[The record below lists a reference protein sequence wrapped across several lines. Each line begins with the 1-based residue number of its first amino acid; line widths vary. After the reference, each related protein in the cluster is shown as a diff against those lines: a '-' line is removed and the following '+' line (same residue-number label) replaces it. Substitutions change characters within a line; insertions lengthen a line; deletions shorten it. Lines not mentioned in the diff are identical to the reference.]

1 MVGMP
6 WRRAVVLA
14 RREETPTAATLLLHV
29 GGERPSVAGQRI
41 ELRLTAEDGYTADRE
56 YSLARAGDPER
67 AEITVQAIDGGEV
80 SPFLVDEIEVGTEL
94 EVRGPIGGWFVWR
107 PEQTEPVLLVAG
119 GSGVV
124 PLMAMVRARRD
135 AGSKAPFRLIYS
147 VRSRA
152 EVFYRSEL
160 RAPDPGLDVTIAYT
174 RQAPEGS
181 PRPAGRLSVA
191 DVNTGGWPP
200 DFAPTCY
207 VCGPTG
213 FVETVAD
220 VLVALGHDPRR
231 IRTERFGPTGDA

>member
-1 MVGMP
+1 MAGMP

-14 RREETPTAATLLLHV
+14 RREETATAATLLLHV

-174 RQAPEGS
+174 RQAPDGS

-220 VLVALGHDPRR
+220 MLVALGHDPRR

>member
-1 MVGMP
+1 MAGMP

-29 GGERPSVAGQRI
+29 GGDRPSVAGQRI

-135 AGSKAPFRLIYS
+135 AGSKAPFRLLYS

-160 RAPDPGLDVTIAYT
+160 RAPDPGLDVTFAYT
-174 RQAPEGS
+174 REAPDGS

-220 VLVALGHDPRR
+220 MLVALGHDPRR
-231 IRTERFGPTGDA
+231 IRTERFGPTGDG